1 MTTIE
6 YIEKKLPLCVREN
19 KEDDGDT
26 LIGLPYPYT
35 VPSIE
40 ERFQEMYYWDT
51 YFVNHALII
60 RGNVQQAINN
70 VENMFYLIDRF
81 GFVLNGNRTFYKK
94 NSQPPF
100 LSEMV
105 KDIYEATKDKVW
117 LKKATEFL
125 IKEYSFWENERQTE
139 IGLNQYRGVHKQ
151 AIITQM
157 YTGFLRRIRKRPEN
171 YTDDELSIQYII
183 ACESGWDISP
193 RFGFSAHNFVQ
204 IDLNSLL
211 CGMERNIAYF
221 LDELELDGSE
231 EWVKK
236 SNKRLELMNKFM
248 LCDGV
253 FYDYNFKEN
262 KTSGILSCASLYPM
276 WLGLLTKDQAEATVK
291 KIARLEA
298 PYGIYATEKTNSE
311 YVFQWEEPN
320 GWAPLHQIAIEGLL
334 KYGYTDKAKE
344 LAEKYVSLIDKTFEE
359 TGEIWEKYNVEK
371 GNTQVVQEGV
381 KTMASMLGW
390 TSGVYIY
397 AKNLLD
403 GLK

>member
-1 MTTIE
+1 MTAIE
-6 YIEKKLPLCVREN
+6 YIEKNLPLCIREN
-19 KEDDGDT
+19 KEDNDT

-51 YFVNHALII
+51 YFVNHALIL

-81 GFVLNGNRTFYKK
+81 GFMLNGNRTYYIK

-105 KDIYEATKDKVW
+105 KDIYAETKDKVW
-117 LKKATEFL
+117 LKRATEFL
-125 IKEYSFWENERQTE
+125 IKEYGFWEKERQTE
-139 IGLNQYRGVHKQ
+139 IGLNQYRGVFKQ
-151 AIITQM
+151 AINTKMFSGI
-157 YTGFLRRIRKRPEN
+157 LRRMRKRPEN

-183 ACESGWDISP
+183 ACESGWDLSP
-193 RFGFSAHNFVQ
+193 RFGFAGQDYVQ

-211 CGMERNIAYF
+211 CAMEKNIAYF
-221 LDELELDGSE
+221 LEELELDGSE
-231 EWVKK
+231 EWIDKF
-236 SNKRLELMNKFM
+236 NNRLKLMNEYM
-248 LCDGV
+248 LRDGV
-253 FYDYNFKEN
+253 FYDYNFKEK
-262 KTSGILSCASLYPM
+262 KTSAILSCASLYPM
-276 WLGLLTKDQAEATVK
+276 WLGILTKEQAEATVK
-291 KIARLEA
+291 QLAKLEA

-334 KYGYTDKAKE
+334 RYGYTDKAKE
-344 LAEKYVSLIDKTFEE
+344 LAEKYVSLIEKNFEA
-359 TGEIWEKYNVEK
+359 TGDIWEKYNVER

-390 TSGVYIY
+390 TAGVYIY